1 MSFYFTLEWRWGIL
15 GPYVPKP
22 TVQILTISGFFSR
35 ELIWHRCRLK
45 GITCGLLTTDHP
57 PRKRSNSLPF
67 PKIEVTTCRGSGLS
81 AAAASSDQKKLGS
94 DLSSD
99 HTSVKR
105 TSSMSTTAFRKKSV
119 GQAENPSSHHSGGIH
134 AGTGFKTFKTFVQ
147 SKILSKSDRAL
158 ATTPNNGNETS
169 MENETKKSTTTQ
181 ALSARDHFMRRSSRT
196 SFTEIDMVSE
206 KYMQNDDC
214 TL

>member
-1 MSFYFTLEWRWGIL
+1 M
-15 GPYVPKP
+15 
-22 TVQILTISGFFSR
+22 
-35 ELIWHRCRLK
+35 RCRLK

-67 PKIEVTTCRGSGLS
+67 PKIEVTTCRGLS

-105 TSSMSTTAFRKKSV
+105 TSSMSTTASRKKSV

-196 SFTEIDMVSE
+196 SFTEIDMVTE

>member
-1 MSFYFTLEWRWGIL
+1 M
-15 GPYVPKP
+15 
-22 TVQILTISGFFSR
+22 
-35 ELIWHRCRLK
+35 RCRLK

-67 PKIEVTTCRGSGLS
+67 PKIEVTTCRGLS
-81 AAAASSDQKKLGS
+81 ATAAASSDQKKLGS

-105 TSSMSTTAFRKKSV
+105 TSSMSTTASRKKSV

-169 MENETKKSTTTQ
+169 MENETKKSTTTTQ

-206 KYMQNDDC
+206 KYAQNDDC
-214 TL
+214 NTVDYISTFLPFSSWTRILA